1 MNFLDRTLWQAAT
14 LFLSAGAA
22 RADLNNAAAIKG
34 YETVLSLYGEAGQTS
49 LSPEQADRHSRTLE
63 ELGLPYTTV
72 GNVEAAGRAF
82 TALLANLEQRSR
94 QETDASVKRDLAI
107 SHIKLANIKM
117 VQGDLPTSFD
127 NYETARS
134 MLQELTTSVYGQG
147 SEGGS
152 DQGAEPDARAR
163 PYGPAGA
170 QGQNYRQIFA
180 RPSG

>member
-1 MNFLDRTLWQAAT
+1 MNFLDRTLSQAAT

-22 RADLNNAAAIKG
+22 RADLNYAAAIKG

-72 GNVEAAGRAF
+72 GNVKAAGF

-117 VQGDLPTSFD
+117 VQGDLPISLD

-134 MLQELTTSVYGQG
+134 MLQELTTSVCGQG